1 MHFFAWFFPY
11 PTPSSPLPTSEKS
24 PESRALTFPSKVSFL
39 FNRDDLNE
47 TVSSISIEWYE
58 ILSDDI

>member
-11 PTPSSPLPTSEKS
+11 PPTSEKS
-24 PESRALTFPSKVSFL
+24 PDPSKVSFL
-39 FNRDDLNE
+39 FNRDDFNE